1 MAIDIHVYGATWC
14 GVTFGLRKL
23 LMDAR
28 LPYGYHDVDHDR
40 AADAFV
46 RSMNDGERRFPMVVV
61 EESVLTNPTPAT
73 LKRAIDEHRLAPAGP
88 RSRRRDHEAS
98 PA

>member
-28 LPYGYHDVDHDR
+28 LPYSYHDVDHDR

-46 RSMNDGERRFPMVVV
+46 RSMNDGERRFPIVVV
-61 EESVLTNPTPAT
+61 EEAILTNPTAAT
-73 LKRAIDEHRLAPAGP
+73 LKQALNEHRLTPAAHRAGD
-88 RSRRRDHEAS
+88 RDSEAS